1 MCTQTEKETVPFR
14 RTVTNWHSARLV
26 FSAFIKAHPE
36 LGLRDTPA
44 TFRNFSFRHGPLL
57 RELDVMRKPCG
68 LRSTAIFDVNRFDEV
83 VFDLLSLRSNP
94 NQRPTQLTQPELP
107 FPEFDQE
114 IKGLDLNFVAKVLQ
128 TPSR

>member
-1 MCTQTEKETVPFR
+1 MSIQLEKETVPFK

-68 LRSTAIFDVNRFDEV
+68 LRSTAIFDANRFDEV
-83 VFDLLSLRSNP
+83 VFDLLSLRSNSK
-94 NQRPTQLTQPELP
+94 QRPSELTQPELP

-114 IKGLDLNFVAKVLQ
+114 KRE
-128 TPSR
+128 S

>member
-1 MCTQTEKETVPFR
+1 MSIQLEKETVPFK

-44 TFRNFSFRHGPLL
+44 TFRNFSFRHGPHL
-57 RELDVMRKPCG
+57 RELDVMRKPSG

-94 NQRPTQLTQPELP
+94 NQRPMQLTQPELP
-107 FPEFDQE
+107 FPEFDQDNKE
-114 IKGLDLNFVAKVLQ
+114 
-128 TPSR
+128 S

>member
-1 MCTQTEKETVPFR
+1 MCTQVEKETVPFK

-57 RELDVMRKPCG
+57 RELD
-68 LRSTAIFDVNRFDEV
+68 EV

-94 NQRPTQLTQPELP
+94 NQRPMQLTQPELP

-114 IKGLDLNFVAKVLQ
+114 NKE
-128 TPSR
+128 S

>member
-1 MCTQTEKETVPFR
+1 MCTQVEKETVPFK

-94 NQRPTQLTQPELP
+94 NQRPMQLTQPELP

-114 IKGLDLNFVAKVLQ
+114 NKE
-128 TPSR
+128 S

>member
-1 MCTQTEKETVPFR
+1 MSIQLEKETVPFK

-68 LRSTAIFDVNRFDEV
+68 IRSTAIFDVNRFDEV

-114 IKGLDLNFVAKVLQ
+114 KRE
-128 TPSR
+128 S

>member
-57 RELDVMRKPCG
+57 RELDVMRKPYG
-68 LRSTAIFDVNRFDEV
+68 LRSTAIFDINRFDEV
-83 VFDLLSLRSNP
+83 VFDLLSLRASP
-94 NQRPTQLTQPELP
+94 KQKTIQITQSDLP
-107 FPEFDQE
+107 FPELEQM
-114 IKGLDLNFVAKVLQ
+114 
-128 TPSR
+128 TRS

>member
-57 RELDVMRKPCG
+57 RELNVMRKPCG
-68 LRSTAIFDVNRFDEV
+68 LRSTAIFDVNRFDKV
-83 VFDLLSLRSNP
+83 VFDLLSLRSSP
-94 NQRPTQLTQPELP
+94 IQRPTQLTQPELP
-107 FPEFDQE
+107 FPEFEQE
-114 IKGLDLNFVAKVLQ
+114 KKSLDLNFVGKVL
-128 TPSR
+128 

>member
-1 MCTQTEKETVPFR
+1 MSLQLENETVPFKQ
-14 RTVTNWHSARLV
+14 TVTNWHSARLV

-36 LGLRDTPA
+36 LGLKDTPA

-83 VFDLLSLRSNP
+83 VFDLLSLRASP
-94 NQRPTQLTQPELP
+94 KQKTSQITQSDLP
-107 FPEFDQE
+107 FPELE
-114 IKGLDLNFVAKVLQ
+114 Q
-128 TPSR
+128 TTRS